1 MTESRAIDHIVVATG
16 NLDATATHYESLGFT
31 LTPRAQHN
39 AAMGTSNR
47 LIQLAGGNY
56 IELLEVDRPDGIAR
70 HRFDADPAFFSFGAH
85 NRDFLR
91 GGSGISMLAVKSTD
105 LRSDLMHL
113 NRSRLQTY
121 VPLDFERQARLPD
134 GSEVIV
140 AFSLGFVTCPTLP
153 GLAFFLCQHHS
164 PQFFWRPEYQ
174 VHDNAARTVSAIYL
188 ASNDPELEIDFLKS
202 LTGGAASAVAGGFQ
216 VACAGSS
223 IFVLT
228 PIALSKLV
236 PGFDWSSGHAP
247 AFVGVGIEPSVQ
259 APDSARVSR
268 CGGTFLMWT

>member
-1 MTESRAIDHIVVATG
+1 MTASRAIDHIIVATG
-16 NLDATATHYESLGFT
+16 NLDATATHYENLGFT

-47 LIQLAGGNY
+47 LIQFAGGNY

-70 HRFDADPAFFSFGAH
+70 HRFDADPPFFSFGAH

-91 GGSGISMLAVKSTD
+91 GGSGISMLAIKSTD
-105 LRSDLMHL
+105 LRADLMHL
-113 NRSRLQTY
+113 DRNGLQTY

-153 GLAFFLCQHHS
+153 GLAFFLCQHHT
-164 PQFFWRPEYQ
+164 PQSFWKPEYQ
-174 VHDNAARTVSAIYL
+174 VHDNVARTASAIYL
-188 ASNDPELEIDFLKS
+188 ASNDPEQDIDFLKS
-202 LTGGAASAVAGGFQ
+202 LTGGAASAIAGGFR
-216 VACAGSS
+216 VASAESS
-223 IFVLT
+223 IFLLT

-236 PGFDWSSGHAP
+236 PGFDRSSDHAP
-247 AFVGVGIEPSVQ
+247 ALVGIGIESSAQ
-259 APDSARVSR
+259 ASDTARVSR
-268 CGGTFLMWT
+268 CGGTFLMWA